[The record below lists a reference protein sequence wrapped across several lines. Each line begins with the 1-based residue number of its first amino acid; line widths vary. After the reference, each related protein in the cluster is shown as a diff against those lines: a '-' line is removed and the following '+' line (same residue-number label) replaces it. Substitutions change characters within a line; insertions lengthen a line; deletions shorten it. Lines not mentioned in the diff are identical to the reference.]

1 MASHKRN
8 LSLTTASTPLDVPTN
23 QLRAVKQ
30 HRFAVSGGNVT
41 ITYTIG
47 NQSFL
52 VVATPGQHVLE
63 MSDID
68 SMSFASASTSNFT
81 YLGD

>member
-1 MASHKRN
+1 MANYNRN
-8 LSLTTASTPLDVPTN
+8 FSLTTASTSLAIPAL
-23 QLRAVKQ
+23 QLKTVKN

-47 NQSFL
+47 TQSFT

-68 SMSFASASTSNFT
+68 SMSFVSASTSNLT
-81 YLGD
+81 YLAD

>member
-1 MASHKRN
+1 MASYIRN
-8 LSLTTASTPLDVPTN
+8 FSLTTASAPLAIPSL
-23 QLRAVKQ
+23 QLKAVKN

-41 ITYTIG
+41 VTYAIG
-47 NQSFL
+47 VHSFQ
-52 VVATPGQHVLE
+52 VPVPPGQHVLE

-68 SMSFASASTSNFT
+68 SMSFASASTSNLT

>member
-1 MASHKRN
+1 MASHIRN
-8 LSLTTASTPLDVPTN
+8 FALTSAATPLAIPAL
-23 QLRAVKQ
+23 QLKAVKN

-47 NQSFL
+47 TQSFSL
-52 VVATPGQHVLE
+52 SAVPGQHVLE

-68 SMSFASASTSNFT
+68 SMTFASASTSNLT